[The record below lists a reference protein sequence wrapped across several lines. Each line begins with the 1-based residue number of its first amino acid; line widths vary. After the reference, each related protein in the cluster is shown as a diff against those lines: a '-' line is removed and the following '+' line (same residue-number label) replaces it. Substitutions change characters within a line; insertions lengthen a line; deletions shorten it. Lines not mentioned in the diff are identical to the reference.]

1 MRIALITVV
10 VAALASS
17 ALIGGQ
23 TPPAEES
30 LSVPDGDG
38 AWTIRITT
46 GGGFTGRGRG
56 NVTLTSQGT
65 LTCLQTLRPCDNKLV
80 DDKLRPIAQLV
91 SSFDPSK
98 WASERPASNSLCN
111 DCYTT
116 TVTFARREGGKLK
129 VATLSWDD
137 TTQSKM
143 PPDLVKIAETAL
155 LGKW

>member
-10 VAALASS
+10 IAALASS
-17 ALIGGQ
+17 ALIAGQ
-23 TPPAEES
+23 APPPEAS

-46 GGGFTGRGRG
+46 SGGFTGRGRG
-56 NVTLTSQGT
+56 NVTLTSQGN

-98 WASERPASNSLCN
+98 WTSATPAGQSLCN

-116 TVTFARREGGKLK
+116 TVTFARRDGGKLK
-129 VATLSWDD
+129 ITTLSWDD
-137 TTQSKM
+137 ATQSKV
-143 PPDLVKIAETAL
+143 PPDVVKIVGMAL
-155 LGKW
+155 SGQW